1 VDGQDIM
8 AWVTQGT
15 IADRTKEHLGKSDL
29 GVIMLRR
36 LFLQQMAKVERGQDP
51 LGVVRDAEANRV
63 IVLPQE
69 KDKFGAGEDFAT
81 EFIETGSV
89 RYSPLK
95 EAILALYGRAAALRA
110 GVGASG
116 A

>member
-1 VDGQDIM
+1 
-8 AWVTQGT
+8 
-15 IADRTKEHLGKSDL
+15 
-29 GVIMLRR
+29 
-36 LFLQQMAKVERGQDP
+36 
-51 LGVVRDAEANRV
+51 LGVVRDAEQNRV

-89 RYSPLK
+89 RYSPQK
-95 EAILALYGRAAALRA
+95 DAIRALYERATAR
-110 GVGASG
+110 VGAPG